1 MLDNHDHT
9 GHDGAGDAPM
19 TLLMLNKSYWLY
31 EGAELLNDLLFGRGS
46 YPFKVRCLV
55 FEDLFALNRFA
66 GKTVEVPS
74 LWRIN
79 PDVVERLRQEELLIE
94 VFSTDV

>member
-1 MLDNHDHT
+1 
-9 GHDGAGDAPM
+9 
-19 TLLMLNKSYWLY
+19 
-31 EGAELLNDLLFGRGS
+31 
-46 YPFKVRCLV
+46 LV